1 MLISFVI
8 PCYKSADTIERVVD
22 EIQTLNFEDDTEI
35 EVILANDES
44 PDNTFEAISRL
55 ADKYD
60 NVTGVDIA
68 KNRGQQNAILA
79 GMRYAKGE
87 LVVVSDDD
95 GQTPIENVHQLIDK
109 LNSDNCDVVCAHFAD
124 RGKRSPF
131 RRLGSFINNF
141 MVRYFLDRPDGIDTS
156 VYFVARRFVVDEMI
170 RYENPYPYMTGL
182 LLRTTYRIGNVE
194 VVQKERIS
202 GQSGYNF
209 KRLFSLWV
217 NGITS
222 FSIKPLRFASLAGC
236 VLALL
241 GFAAIIVLIINK
253 IINTDL
259 SVGWT
264 SLIATNILVGG
275 LIMIILGVIGEYIG
289 RIYLSLN
296 KSPQYVVRQVIGK
309 NSDKEQ

>member
-1 MLISFVI
+1 
-8 PCYKSADTIERVVD
+8 
-22 EIQTLNFEDDTEI
+22 
-35 EVILANDES
+35 
-44 PDNTFEAISRL
+44 
-55 ADKYD
+55 
-60 NVTGVDIA
+60 
-68 KNRGQQNAILA
+68 
-79 GMRYAKGE
+79 
-87 LVVVSDDD
+87 
-95 GQTPIENVHQLIDK
+95 
-109 LNSDNCDVVCAHFAD
+109 
-124 RGKRSPF
+124 
-131 RRLGSFINNF
+131 